1 MDYKK
6 LGLRVGLE
14 IHHELNTKEK
24 LFCSCPTLLKTKEKP
39 NFILERYQIPVAG
52 ETGEIDVAALEEMK
66 KKKKIIYEVYDDC
79 DCLVDTDS
87 EPPHEPNQE
96 ALKVALTIAQMF
108 HCKIV
113 DEIQVMRKTIVDGS
127 LPSGFQRTM
136 LIGTNGWIEAEQG
149 KIEIEAITLEEDSGR
164 LIRKDKNSVTFRLDR
179 LGTPEVEIGTGKGI
193 VSPEHAKEVAK
204 SIGNIIRSTGKA
216 KIREGSVR
224 QDVNISIKGGDR
236 VEAKH
241 VPSLSLISTV
251 IEKEIKRQQDL
262 IKKNEKVSRDVRR
275 VLPDGSTKFLRPIPG
290 AARMYPETDV
300 IPIRTQKFLKEILEK
315 PLEILE
321 EKIKKYQKLGLSK
334 DLAKQIVK
342 SSYSGLFEKFTKKFK
357 LDPKLV
363 ASVFVNILK
372 DLKRKERLDVSKL
385 SEKDFEELFGLLS
398 GEKIMKE
405 SIGDVLK
412 SKIKIGKFTV
422 TDVISENELKKIV
435 KDIVSKNK
443 DATKGKIIGFVMS
456 EVRGKSNP
464 KDVMRIVNEEMG

>member
-6 LGLRVGLE
+6 LGLRAGLE
-14 IHHELNTKEK
+14 IHHELDTKEK

-39 NFILERYQIPVAG
+39 DFTLERYQIPVAG

-96 ALKVALTIAQMF
+96 ALKVALTIAKMF

-136 LIGTNGWIEAEQG
+136 LIGTNGWVETNQG

-204 SIGNIIRSTGKA
+204 TIGDIIRSTGKA

-236 VEAKH
+236 VEVKL
-241 VPSLSLISTV
+241 VPSLSLIPTV
-251 IEKEIKRQQDL
+251 IEKEIKRQQ
-262 IKKNEKVSRDVRR
+262 IFVKQGKKVSRDVRR
-275 VLPDGSTKFLRPIPG
+275 VLPDGSTKFLRPLPG

-300 IPIRTQKFLKEILEK
+300 IPIRTQEFLKEIREN
-315 PLEILE
+315 PLETLG
-321 EKIKKYQKLGLSK
+321 EKVKKYQKLGLSE

-363 ASVFVNILK
+363 ASVFVNTLK
-372 DLKRKERLDVSKL
+372 DLRRKERLDVSKL
-385 SEKDFEELFGLLS
+385 SEKDFEELFRLLS
-398 GEKIMKE
+398 GGKIMKE

-412 SKIKIGKFTV
+412 TKIKTGKFTV
-422 TDVISENELKKIV
+422 TGVISENELKKIV

-443 DATKGKIIGFVMS
+443 NAPKGKIIGFVMS
-456 EVRGKSNP
+456 EVRGKANP
-464 KDVMRIVNEEMG
+464 KDVMRIVNGEI